1 MNNPRNNPTG
11 TSARHWSSVAI
22 AGVSVFIGIILVLHV
37 IHPEFDP
44 SKRFMSEYVL
54 GNYGWLLNIACL
66 GNLIGSIALTIAV
79 YLAYPPPV
87 RSWICIICLG
97 IAAISVLTNFF
108 PTDLHGKAVTVSG
121 HIHNLGAFGG
131 TLAILVVMLVLS
143 IRLHVLG
150 LLQGFYRMLL
160 LLAILAPIVFLTML
174 IIVDR
179 IPGLVGIAQRIYVAI
194 ILTWMIVISY
204 GIRSGVITPGQK

>member
-1 MNNPRNNPTG
+1 M
-11 TSARHWSSVAI
+11 
-22 AGVSVFIGIILVLHV
+22 FIVIILAMHI

-54 GNYGWLLNIACL
+54 GDYGWLLNIAFL

-79 YLAYPPPV
+79 YLAYPPPL

-97 IAAISVLTNFF
+97 VAAISVLTNFF
-108 PTDLHGKAVTVSG
+108 PTDLHGKAITVSG
-121 HIHNLGAFGG
+121 HIHNFGAFVG

-143 IRLHVLG
+143 IRLNVLG

-179 IPGLVGIAQRIYVAI
+179 IPSLVGIAQRIYAMS
-194 ILTWMIVISY
+194 ILTWMIVVSY
-204 GIRSGVITPGQK
+204 GIRSGAITSG